1 MFKNENELIK
11 FIKNEVTNIPTV
23 LNNELTFKNKKFNHR
38 QDFYEIKRLVD
49 DFIDDDSIDRYL
61 VLPGLRDVGKSTL
74 LFQIYEYL
82 LKDRDVSPQNILY
95 LSADNLVKIFNCS
108 IMDAVNIFLNE
119 YHNTNLR
126 LIDEK
131 IFLLIDEAQ
140 YDEKWSISGKIIF
153 DSSKNVFMIFTGSS
167 ALDLEYNT
175 DSARRL
181 LKIPITPLNYSQHLK
196 LKYDYD
202 SPDISNVL
210 IKLIFNGDI
219 GQSCKIE
226 KEIIKSYPSIEGY
239 SSAEWINF
247 LKYGGFPHHF
257 ITINIELLK
266 SLKRLLK
273 ELYSLICQTYLHYLE
288 KVFYIHPVYYIS
300 SLNKIRDKFQ
310 KFNIEFFGLSY

>member
-153 DSSKNVFMIFTGSS
+153 DSSKKCFHDFHWFIRTG
-167 ALDLEYNT
+167 
-175 DSARRL
+175 
-181 LKIPITPLNYSQHLK
+181 
-196 LKYDYD
+196 
-202 SPDISNVL
+202 
-210 IKLIFNGDI
+210 
-219 GQSCKIE
+219 
-226 KEIIKSYPSIEGY
+226 
-239 SSAEWINF
+239 
-247 LKYGGFPHHF
+247 
-257 ITINIELLK
+257 
-266 SLKRLLK
+266 
-273 ELYSLICQTYLHYLE
+273 
-288 KVFYIHPVYYIS
+288 
-300 SLNKIRDKFQ
+300 
-310 KFNIEFFGLSY
+310 FGI